1 MKKYIIVEGS
11 SDVALIKYICLHRG
25 ITQNFNDFEKTL
37 QEYKYNNLV
46 IVDLTGQDKL
56 LAFLKFLKPKE
67 IKISSI
73 GIIQDADNNFELSL
87 EAMKHSVEEAKLNTD
102 KIKYFLT
109 PNHKDLG
116 DLETLLLSTLD
127 KKNIP
132 QLKCFQ
138 EYKSCLS
145 QKIDLNTKAMDK
157 GELYA
162 YTMFAKDGK
171 KSYIPKDSFM
181 YKPNKKY
188 RDTGLWN
195 LEKDEFKPL
204 IDFVVDVFSS
214 NKP

>member
-11 SDVALIKYICLHRG
+11 SDVALIKYICVKKG
-25 ITQNFNDFEKTL
+25 ITENFNDFKQIN
-37 QEYKYNNLV
+37 QEYIYNDLI

-73 GIIQDADNNFELSL
+73 GIIQDADNDFETSL
-87 EAMKHSVEEAKLNTD
+87 QAMKSSVEEAKLNTD

-109 PNHKDLG
+109 PNDKDLG

-127 KKNIP
+127 KENIP

-138 EYKSCLS
+138 NYKDCLS
-145 QKIDLNTKAMDK
+145 QKIDLDTKAMDK

-162 YTMFAKDGK
+162 YTMFAKNGK

-181 YKPNKKY
+181 FKPNKKY
-188 RDTGLWN
+188 QDTGLWD
-195 LEKDEFKPL
+195 LEKEAFEP
-204 IDFVVDVFSS
+204 IVDFVVDVFSS
-214 NKP
+214 